1 MRNRRLGS
9 FLASLTILAAAKG
22 MLDNEVVETKPLCPY
37 PMVAKYAGSGDA
49 ANAANFRCSSSA
61 VTEMHR

>member
-1 MRNRRLGS
+1 
-9 FLASLTILAAAKG
+9 
-22 MLDNEVVETKPLCPY
+22 
-37 PMVAKYAGSGDA
+37 MVAKYAGSGDA